1 MFEEQMKM
9 LEENRKSF
17 RQIKEPSKDDTRQYI
32 TNQENILSALFSI
45 VIDDVFCTS
54 KEKTKEESVNE
65 EIVEEV
71 SNIANM
77 EDYSD
82 DLEIRDILKSELDS
96 WGLKESYTGYKYLL
110 AVEQIAY
117 KYTGNI
123 TDDEYDI
130 ICNDI
135 GSLFG
140 KSGKDVKTALTFIR
154 KKAEFSNTKYLSVLS
169 KMPRAQ
175 ITNIFI
181 LNQFIELC
189 S

>member
-1 MFEEQMKM
+1 MFEEQMKK

-17 RQIKEPSKDDTRQYI
+17 IEIKEPSKDDTRQYI

-54 KEKTKEESVNE
+54 KENIKEEPVDEKN
-65 EIVEEV
+65 VEEV
-71 SNIANM
+71 SKIVNI

-82 DLEIRDILKSELDS
+82 DLEIHDILKSELDS
-96 WGLKESYTGYKYLL
+96 WGLKDTYTGYKYLL
-110 AVEQIAY
+110 AVEQVAY

-123 TDDEYDI
+123 KDDDYDA
-130 ICNDI
+130 ICSDI

-140 KSGKDVKTALTFIR
+140 KSGKDVKTALSFIR

>member
-9 LEENRKSF
+9 LEENRKTF

-32 TNQENILSALFSI
+32 INQENILSALFSI
-45 VIDDVFCTS
+45 VIDDAFCTS
-54 KEKTKEESVNE
+54 KEKPKEESTNE
-65 EIVEEV
+65 EIVEEA
-71 SNIANM
+71 SNIVNI

>member
-17 RQIKEPSKDDTRQYI
+17 REIKEPSKDDTRQYI

-54 KEKTKEESVNE
+54 KENIKEEPADEKN
-65 EIVEEV
+65 VEEV
-71 SNIANM
+71 SKIVNI

-82 DLEIRDILKSELDS
+82 DLEIHDILKSELDS
-96 WGLKESYTGYKYLL
+96 WGLKDTYTGYKYLL
-110 AVEQIAY
+110 AVEQVAY

-123 TDDEYDI
+123 TDDDYDA
-130 ICNDI
+130 ICSDI

-140 KSGKDVKTALTFIR
+140 KSGKDIKTALTFIR